1 MTSTNGAR
9 QGPAPAG
16 AEPPAAKRTL
26 TRADVIRRAVI
37 TLVVLAC
44 IALLVVA
51 ARRADTGDPDRP
63 QATAPEAV
71 EFLLPEPNS
80 EVLQQT
86 GISADLA
93 VGWTG
98 TLVVN
103 GTEIPEDELVFEPAQ
118 NVVAFQPAP
127 GQVVEEL
134 APGRNC
140 AQVIVWPANATRARA
155 QTPVQ
160 WCFEVT

>member
-1 MTSTNGAR
+1 MTSTNGSR
-9 QGPAPAG
+9 TGSAPAG
-16 AEPPAAKRTL
+16 SEAPAAKARP
-26 TRADVIRRAVI
+26 TRADVVRRTLI
-37 TLVVLAC
+37 TLVVLGC
-44 IALLVVA
+44 IGLLVLA
-51 ARRADTGDPDRP
+51 AQRADTGEPDTP

-71 EFLLPEPNS
+71 EFLTPTRDA
-80 EVLQQT
+80 EVLQQA

-98 TLVVN
+98 TLVLN
-103 GTEIPEDELVFEPAQ
+103 GIEIPEDELVLEPGQ
-118 NVVAFQPAP
+118 NIVAFQPGP
-127 GQVVEEL
+127 GRAVEEL

-155 QTPVQ
+155 QTPVE